1 VNYYYHHIGDFK
13 KDTSFLTHEQR
24 SIYLEMLWM
33 YYDQEHGL
41 DKDTKMLAIKVQST
55 IEQVKFLLSVYF
67 DEQEDCYT
75 HKRIEEELEKTY
87 TKSETA
93 RKSAQARWDKQS
105 MQTHSKCN
113 ANGILPNTQYPI
125 PSTQNPIPKNHTT
138 LSLEEQ
144 ELCDKTFI
152 DFWDIYPKNE
162 RKIRKKACEEK
173 WKKKKLYKIADKII
187 NHIRQM
193 KNSDQWRRGFAP
205 GPIVYINQE
214 RWLDEIEKEMTL
226 AEKMMRAGK

>member
-1 VNYYYHHIGDFK
+1 MNYYYHHIGDFK

-41 DKDTKMLAIKVQST
+41 EKDTKMLAIKVQST
-55 IEQVKFLLSVYF
+55 IEQVEFLLSVYF

-105 MQTHSKCN
+105 MQTHSKRN
-113 ANGILPNTQYPI
+113 ANGILPNTQD
-125 PSTQNPIPKNHTT
+125 PIPKTQVY
-138 LSLEEQ
+138 SEAF
-144 ELCDKTFI
+144 KK
-152 DFWDIYPKNE
+152 FWDSYPNKV
-162 RKIRKKACEEK
+162 KKDYSYSI
-173 WKKKKLYKIADKII
+173 WKKHNLDGDVDKII
-187 NHIRQM
+187 KHLESIKQSKQWKEGFVQHPSTYLNQKMYLDDVVTVPQIRG
-193 KNSDQWRRGFAP
+193 R
-205 GPIVYINQE
+205 V
-214 RWLDEIEKEMTL
+214 L
-226 AEKMMRAGK
+226 

>member
-1 VNYYYHHIGDFK
+1 MNYYYHHIGDFK

-41 DKDTKMLAIKVQST
+41 EKDTKMLAIKVQST
-55 IEQVKFLLSVYF
+55 IEQVEFLLSVYF

-105 MQTHSKCN
+105 MQTHSKRN
-113 ANGILPNTQYPI
+113 ANGILPNTQD
-125 PSTQNPIPKNHTT
+125 PIPKTQVY
-138 LSLEEQ
+138 SEAF
-144 ELCDKTFI
+144 KK
-152 DFWDIYPKNE
+152 FWDSYPNKV
-162 RKIRKKACEEK
+162 KKDYSYSI
-173 WKKKKLYKIADKII
+173 WKKHKLDSDLDKII
-187 NHIRQM
+187 KHLESIKQS
-193 KNSDQWRRGFAP
+193 KQWKEGFVQHP
-205 GPIVYINQE
+205 STYLNQKMYLDDIVQSKVKYD
-214 RWLDEIEKEMTL
+214 WDGAL
-226 AEKMMRAGK
+226 